1 MVDGFI
7 NIIEEKAPTISQTIC
22 NFRDLG
28 GHATASGATVPPGR
42 LFRSSQLSNLPT
54 EALRTLQDVGVRIVY
69 DFRTSQEREQF
80 PDVQID
86 GARNVW
92 LNVLGDASDSLAATL
107 HLMLQDPRKA
117 TQELTPG
124 RIQTLYRSIYE
135 DLVTLPS
142 ACAAYAAF
150 FSSLLRDPGSPKLFH
165 CTAGKDRTGWA
176 AALLLSLLGVG
187 FDDIVADYLASNDQ
201 LISGSQ
207 PLIQAFVA
215 GGGEATVAENL
226 LRVRREY
233 LDIAFDA
240 LTRNHGTVENYFS
253 QALGIGEAEQVA
265 LISAYTSR

>member
-1 MVDGFI
+1 M
-7 NIIEEKAPTISQTIC
+7 NILEEKTPKISQTIC

-28 GHATASGATVPPGR
+28 GHATASGATVTPGR

-69 DFRTSQEREQF
+69 DFRTWQEREQS
-80 PDVQID
+80 PDAQID

-107 HLMLQDPRKA
+107 QLMLQDPRKA
-117 TQELTPG
+117 AQELTPT

-142 ACAAYAAF
+142 ACKAYAAF
-150 FSSLLRDPGSPKLFH
+150 FSLLLRDPGSPKLFH

-176 AALLLSLLGVG
+176 AALFLSLLGVG
-187 FDDIVADYLASNDQ
+187 FDDIVADYLTSNDQ

-207 PLIQAFVA
+207 PMMQAFVA
-215 GGGEATVAENL
+215 GGGDGAVVENL

-240 LTRNHGTVENYFS
+240 LTRNHGTVGNYFS
-253 QALGIGEAEQVA
+253 QALGIGKAEQAA
-265 LISAYTSR
+265 LISAYTSG